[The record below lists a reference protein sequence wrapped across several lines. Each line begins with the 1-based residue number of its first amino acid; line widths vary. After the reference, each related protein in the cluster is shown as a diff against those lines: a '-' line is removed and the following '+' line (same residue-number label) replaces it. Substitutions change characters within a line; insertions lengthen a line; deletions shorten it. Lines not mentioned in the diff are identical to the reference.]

1 MSTYQN
7 FDGEKEKKE
16 EEEEEEKNNNTNV
29 WCNRIVS
36 VQTNRSEWPDNFGG
50 SVGSNLFG
58 WSKFDLNSGS

>member
-7 FDGEKEKKE
+7 FNGEKEKKK
-16 EEEEEEKNNNTNV
+16 EEEKNNNTNM

-36 VQTNRSEWPDNFGG
+36 VQTNRSEWPDNYGG

-58 WSKFDLNSGS
+58 WS